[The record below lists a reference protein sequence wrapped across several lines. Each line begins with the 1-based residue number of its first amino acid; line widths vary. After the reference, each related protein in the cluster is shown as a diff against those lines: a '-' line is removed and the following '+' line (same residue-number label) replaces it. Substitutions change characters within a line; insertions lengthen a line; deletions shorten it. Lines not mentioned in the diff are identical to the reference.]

1 MLEEGS
7 MKVYIKNKIITL
19 GGSSSVVNENKE
31 PVLYVKGKV
40 FSITHKKFIKDL
52 NKKTLYMVRNKYWK
66 LFKHSAFI
74 YDENKVKIA
83 KIVANWINVNNEY
96 IVEGYKDEIKILGSF
111 LSPQCEIVRNGEVIG
126 TIRRQIN
133 IMADAFELEAEEQD
147 IPFLV
152 AIVIAMDNIVDEK
165 KRQRHS

>member
-1 MLEEGS
+1 
-7 MKVYIKNKIITL
+7 
-19 GGSSSVVNENKE
+19 
-31 PVLYVKGKV
+31 
-40 FSITHKKFIKDL
+40 
-52 NKKTLYMVRNKYWK
+52 MVRNKYWK

-96 IVEGYKDEIKILGSF
+96 IVEGYKDEIKIVGSF